1 MSEVPPLLFDSVN
14 ALVLLF
20 EIVFFVAFFFW
31 FDDFQVLISHV
42 DFGRLGSNV
51 KLSWKLSSI
60 IKLENGGYSLTYETP
75 EGLVSLLSK
84 SVVFTVPSHIASTLL
99 HPLSVCYILK
109 DLKPISNW
117 SLLLLFIT
125 DFSQVDCGQAHFLF
139 LVFDSIYLL

>member
-51 KLSWKLSSI
+51 KLSWKLASV
-60 IKLENGGYSLTYETP
+60 IKLDSGGYSLTYETP

-84 SVVFTVPSHIASTLL
+84 SVVFTIPSHIASTLL
-99 HPLSVCYILK
+99 HPLSVCFILE
-109 DLKPISNW
+109 DFTLFQINPFCCCSLVNNHNW
-117 SLLLLFIT
+117 IVAKF
-125 DFSQVDCGQAHFLF
+125 FPC
-139 LVFDSIYLL
+139 

>member
-1 MSEVPPLLFDSVN
+1 
-14 ALVLLF
+14 
-20 EIVFFVAFFFW
+20 
-31 FDDFQVLISHV
+31 
-42 DFGRLGSNV
+42 LGSNV